1 MVEPVYTS
9 DVVTPAWQ
17 LIYSLT
23 VFWKISPGTD
33 SWLAELTAQ
42 VEADGLRILEHRFRD
57 GLTSM
62 FLIST
67 TPDVAPVL
75 IPARIKG
82 RLQHLLKSAF
92 PQPFQRNYDLVSLGS
107 TRGEKTEE
115 YVRLQVQHHLPDD
128 PELSSLFRD
137 LQIVIPDVDLL
148 KTRYVRRGRCTCNIH
163 LVLVHFARERVTCAQ
178 KWIQLRE
185 MIRRW
190 AGAKRCLL
198 SRAGLLP
205 DHLHLTLGL
214 NPELPPLEAAI
225 TLMNNVA
232 WVHNMRPILMPSF
245 HVNTFGRYDLGAIRH
260 KET

>member
-9 DVVTPAWQ
+9 ENVKPAWQ

-23 VFWKISPGTD
+23 VFWKTSPGTD
-33 SWLAELTAQ
+33 SWLVELSAQ

-67 TPDVAPVL
+67 TPDVGPVR

-82 RLQHLLKSAF
+82 RLQHLLRF
-92 PQPFQRNYDLVSLGS
+92 TIPQPFQRNYDLVSIGS
-107 TRGEKTEE
+107 TRGDKTEE
-115 YVRLQVQHHLPDD
+115 YVGSQVQRHMADD
-128 PELSSLFRD
+128 AELCSMFRD

-163 LVLVHFARERVTCAQ
+163 LVVVHLARERVNCVD
-178 KWIQLRE
+178 KWIQLRN

-190 AGAKRCLL
+190 AIAKQCLL
-198 SRAGLLP
+198 SRSGTPPGSPAP
-205 DHLHLTLGL
+205 DTGAESRTAASGSRFNTDEQRRLG
-214 NPELPPLEAAI
+214 P
-225 TLMNNVA
+225 
-232 WVHNMRPILMPSF
+232 
-245 HVNTFGRYDLGAIRH
+245 
-260 KET
+260 